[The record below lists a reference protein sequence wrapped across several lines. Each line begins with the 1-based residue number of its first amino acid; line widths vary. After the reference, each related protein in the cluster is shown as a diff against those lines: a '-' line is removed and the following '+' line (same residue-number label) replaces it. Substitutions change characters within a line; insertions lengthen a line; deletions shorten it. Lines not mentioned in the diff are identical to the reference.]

1 MNLSLTP
8 EQFREIITEVKSDLV
23 KHFVTQKAESFD
35 YYQSAQI
42 AGLLNISPATLAGLK
57 IPRYPLGSRP
67 VYYRLSEV
75 ESYIAGRKTR

>member
-57 IPRYPLGSRP
+57 IPRYPLGSRL

-75 ESYIAGRKTR
+75 ESYIAGRKTK